1 MSSKFFSNKN
11 DNKQSQVKQ
20 GKNINKNTKRKG
32 INVNMKKTGRG
43 K

>member
-1 MSSKFFSNKN
+1 MSSKFFSSKN
-11 DNKQSQVKQ
+11 DNKQNQGKK

-32 INVNMKKTGRG
+32 TNINMKKTGRG

>member
-1 MSSKFFSNKN
+1 MSSKFFGNKL
-11 DNKQSQVKQ
+11 DNKQGQGKK

-32 INVNMKKTGRG
+32 TNINMKKTGRG

>member
-1 MSSKFFSNKN
+1 MSSKFFSSKN
-11 DNKQSQVKQ
+11 DNRQNQGKQ

-32 INVNMKKTGRG
+32 MNINMKKTGRG

>member
-1 MSSKFFSNKN
+1 MSSKFFGNKH
-11 DNKQSQVKQ
+11 DNKQSQGKQ

-32 INVNMKKTGRG
+32 MNINMKKTGRG